1 MAVLEIL
8 CKFKTWHTLKASFS
22 GLISSIN
29 SRDRTFFLSCYEKK
43 KKLRDG
49 KIANFYNFQGSK
61 EEIGCELSLRRISS
75 LWWILSEEK
84 KIVYLSQTMSHM
96 PVANEQSSQKK
107 QN

>member
-22 GLISSIN
+22 GF
-29 SRDRTFFLSCYEKK
+29 SRDRTFFLSCYEKKNK

-61 EEIGCELSLRRISS
+61 EEIGCEF
-75 LWWILSEEK
+75 
-84 KIVYLSQTMSHM
+84 
-96 PVANEQSSQKK
+96 
-107 QN
+107 